1 MTSCAFLSRKRLNS
15 VILDIRAILT
25 YNISTTIKE
34 VALMSKTKLLEKLIK
49 KSGGVITAN
58 LVEENNI
65 HREYLRELVRQGKL
79 ERVSYG
85 VYITPDAWEDKML
98 IHQLRKKKM
107 IYSHETALFMNELT
121 DREPLAYSVTVPFGY
136 NASRLKKEGLI
147 VHTVKKELF
156 ALGAIF
162 KKTTFGNEVKVYDPE
177 RSICDLVRDR
187 NNQDQAIISDA
198 LKRYVARQEKDLNKL
213 ITYAGKF
220 RVGKILNSYLEVLL

>member
-1 MTSCAFLSRKRLNS
+1 
-15 VILDIRAILT
+15 
-25 YNISTTIKE
+25 
-34 VALMSKTKLLEKLIK
+34 MSKTKLLEKLIE
-49 KSGGVITAN
+49 KSGGVITAS

-65 HREYLRELVRQGKL
+65 HCEYLRELVRKGKL

-121 DREPLAYSVTVPFGY
+121 DREPLVYSVTVPYGY

-156 ALGAIF
+156 ELGAII
-162 KKTTFGNEVKVYDPE
+162 KKTAFGNDVKVYDPE

-198 LKRYVARQEKDLNKL
+198 LKRYVARQDKDLNKL
-213 ITYAGKF
+213 ITFAGKF
-220 RVGKILNSYLEVLL
+220 RVEKILKYHFSGQ